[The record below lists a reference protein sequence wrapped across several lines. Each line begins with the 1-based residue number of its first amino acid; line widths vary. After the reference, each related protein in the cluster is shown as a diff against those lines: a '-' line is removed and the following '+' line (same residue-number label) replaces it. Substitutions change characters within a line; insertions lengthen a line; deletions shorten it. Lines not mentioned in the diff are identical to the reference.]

1 MNQNGELVSPY
12 GSIGYRWGETGRWNL
27 ENKEGQHN
35 GDVDLTL
42 SLKGS
47 GETASVGLD
56 YFGGDEHP
64 ILPLPLVM
72 PFSIKHSLPY
82 HQSCQ
87 WTNRQ
92 SRHRF

>member
-47 GETASVGLD
+47 GETASVGLT
-56 YFGGDEHP
+56 
-64 ILPLPLVM
+64 ILVVM
-72 PFSIKHSLPY
+72 NTLFY
-82 HQSCQ
+82 RCC
-87 WTNRQ
+87 W
-92 SRHRF
+92 